1 MESLSVI
8 QWLEKRKQLF
18 LFVCNCKCPP
28 FLQSFLFVYYIFIP
42 LNIDSSSFFLFKR
55 SFILGE
61 NSRKKLNK
69 QGVEVKGFLILMDWN
84 LKATSS
90 DFTEFV
96 QETVSNADTDIING
110 NESNS
115 YKLVNSIGDFRVDL
129 KLGQVGNSGEL
140 PSNKWKEPRVL
151 KMESSSSSSKKFRP
165 TNIGTH
171 PVVCLVDEC
180 NTDLSNCRD
189 YHRRHKVCELHSKT
203 AEVMINGLKQRF
215 CQQCS
220 RFHSLEE
227 FDNGKRSCRARLDR
241 HNRRRRKPQP
251 DPLSHSRSYFSN
263 YQGSQM
269 LPFSGLQVYP
279 STSVVKTTWPE
290 SRYLNLKQPPAKQN
304 LLLGSSSSNYR
315 EGKQQCSFL
324 QGKNQ
329 TPAKASIC
337 QPVLGGVAPFSEGNG
352 GCQSMLCDRLTTQ
365 VRDSDCALSLL
376 SSPLL
381 HTSGIGLSNMVQP
394 QSFPL
399 VQSLDPSLQDH
410 IIEPM
415 GSVIANGR
423 ETTVHGSGIF
433 HMGSGGSSA
442 SEPPE
447 NLGFHWQ

>member
-1 MESLSVI
+1 
-8 QWLEKRKQLF
+8 
-18 LFVCNCKCPP
+18 
-28 FLQSFLFVYYIFIP
+28 
-42 LNIDSSSFFLFKR
+42 
-55 SFILGE
+55 
-61 NSRKKLNK
+61 
-69 QGVEVKGFLILMDWN
+69 MDWN
-84 LKATSS
+84 LKATSG

-96 QETVSNADTDIING
+96 QETVSTADTDIING

-352 GCQSMLCDRLTTQ
+352 GCRSMLCDRLTTQ

-399 VQSLDPSLQDH
+399 VQSLGPSLQDH

-423 ETTVHGSGIF
+423 ETTVHGSGMF

-447 NLGFHWQ
+447 NLGFNWQ

>member
-1 MESLSVI
+1 M
-8 QWLEKRKQLF
+8 
-18 LFVCNCKCPP
+18 
-28 FLQSFLFVYYIFIP
+28 
-42 LNIDSSSFFLFKR
+42 
-55 SFILGE
+55 
-61 NSRKKLNK
+61 
-69 QGVEVKGFLILMDWN
+69 KGFLILMDWN
-84 LKATSS
+84 LKATSG

-96 QETVSNADTDIING
+96 QETVSTADTDIING

-399 VQSLDPSLQDH
+399 VQSLGPSLQDH

-423 ETTVHGSGIF
+423 ETTVHGSGMF

-447 NLGFHWQ
+447 NLGFNWQ

>member
-18 LFVCNCKCPP
+18 LFVCNC
-28 FLQSFLFVYYIFIP
+28 
-42 LNIDSSSFFLFKR
+42 
-55 SFILGE
+55 E

-220 RFHSLEE
+220 RSLLVFSVPSVFRGWVIVVFPDSSTVTWLFFCRFHSLEE

>member
-8 QWLEKRKQLF
+8 QWLEKRRQLF
-18 LFVCNCKCPP
+18 LFVCNCK
-28 FLQSFLFVYYIFIP
+28 
-42 LNIDSSSFFLFKR
+42 

-84 LKATSS
+84 LKATSG

-399 VQSLDPSLQDH
+399 VQSLGPSLQDH

-423 ETTVHGSGIF
+423 ETTVHGSGMF

-447 NLGFHWQ
+447 NLGFNWQ